1 MDEKEKSM
9 TQKINR
15 IPGLSRRGFIRSSL
29 SVAAGLGL
37 AGKNKLFSEN
47 GQGSST
53 AKTVIKEYRTLGRT
67 GFKASDI
74 GFGGGNLTD
83 AALLAAALDAGIN
96 YIDTAEHY
104 VRGNSERTIGQVIKD
119 LDRKK
124 LFITGKL
131 NLNMGGS
138 TKELLKERAKKC
150 LERLQTDYLDCLM
163 IHMTPIADQV
173 THEGYHEAIKELK
186 AEGRVKYTGLSNHGI
201 EYRWAGFVKDPMD
214 KIILAAAEDGRFDV
228 VLFTYNFI
236 QKEQGNKILRAC
248 REKNMGTTLM
258 KTDPVRSYSDI
269 ESMYARMRERGRV
282 TEAGE
287 KIISE
292 FRAYAEKAK
301 EFAQKYGLSGDR
313 QVRGA
318 AIKFCLSNPDVHS
331 VCPTIN
337 TYEDLD
343 FYLALSGQK
352 LDPLDEGMLSD
363 YGYLSGNL
371 YCRHA
376 CGVCEPECPH
386 DVPVNTIM
394 RYQHYFM
401 SQGREKQAMEKYAA
415 LKRTNAGICTEC
427 AGYCETACPYGVK
440 VQGLLMAAHQTLS
453 LAP

>member
-1 MDEKEKSM
+1 MPKKK
-9 TQKINR
+9 TR
-15 IPGLSRRGFIRSSL
+15 TPGLSRRGFIRSSL
-29 SVAAGLGL
+29 SVAAGLGI
-37 AGKNKLFSEN
+37 AGRNRLFGRDGQESSKNMPK
-47 GQGSST
+47 
-53 AKTVIKEYRTLGRT
+53 IKEYRTLGRT

-74 GFGGGNLTD
+74 GFGAGNLTD
-83 AALLAAALDAGIN
+83 TGILAASLDAGVN

-104 VRGNSERTIGQVIKD
+104 VQGNSERTIGQVIKD
-119 LDRKK
+119 RDRKK

-131 NLNMGGS
+131 NMNAGGS
-138 TKELLKERAKKC
+138 TKEALKVRAQKC

-201 EYRWAGFVKDPMD
+201 EYRWAGFTKDPME
-214 KIILAAAEDGRFDV
+214 KVILSAVDDGRFDV
-228 VLFTYNFI
+228 VLFAYNFV
-236 QKEQGNKILRAC
+236 QKEQGGRILDAC
-248 REKNMGTTLM
+248 RAKNMGTTLM
-258 KTDPVRSYSDI
+258 KTDPVRSYNDI

-287 KIISE
+287 RIINE
-292 FRAYAEKAK
+292 FKAYAEKTK
-301 EFAQKYGLSGDR
+301 EFARQYGLTGDKP
-313 QVRGA
+313 VRGA

-337 TYEDLD
+337 TFEDLD
-343 FYLALSGQK
+343 FYLSLSGEK
-352 LDPLDEGMLSD
+352 LEPPEKGMLAD
-363 YGYLSGNL
+363 YKSLAGSL

-376 CGVCEPECPH
+376 CGVCEPKCPH

-415 LKRTNAGICTEC
+415 LHRTNAAICTDC
-427 AGYCETACPYGVK
+427 AGNCETACPFGVK